1 MSSEAKKVVGI
12 LTTTRAEYGIL
23 HPLIEKMLKDSFF
36 SVRVLVSG
44 THLSEEYGKS
54 LQEIEGDNVPIAE
67 KIDILSGDDSPYGVS
82 KTMSTGIEK
91 FARYFS
97 NNRLDALVVL
107 GDRYET
113 LAVCIAAMNERIPII
128 HLHGGETTEGA
139 IDECIRHS
147 ITKMSQLHLTA
158 TEEYRRRVVQLGEH
172 PDRVFNIGSIGVE
185 NVLYK
190 ELMSFEMLESSI
202 KELSLLP
209 GDFTLNRP
217 YAVVTYH
224 PVTLENSS
232 SLDQITELTDALR
245 EHKELDYII
254 TLANADCGGKI
265 INEHFLR
272 FAKENDNVHVFSS
285 LGALRYLSAVKYS
298 CMVIGNS
305 SSGIIEVPS
314 FSIPTVNI
322 GDRQKGRTCSESVIN
337 CGPSKTEIEN
347 AIMKAESPDFANM
360 CRNTT
365 NPYYKENSSDL
376 ALETIKDYLCSDIDI
391 KKSFYNI
398 SFDN

>member
-1 MSSEAKKVVGI
+1 MSKNPPKVVGI

-23 HPLIEKMLKDSFF
+23 YPLISKLLMDTFF

-54 LQEIEGDNVPIAE
+54 LEEIEGDNVPIAV
-67 KIDILSGDDSPYGVS
+67 KIDILSGYDSPYGIS
-82 KTMSTGIEK
+82 ETMSAAIVK
-91 FARYFS
+91 FAHYFS
-97 NNRLDALVVL
+97 RNKFDALVVL
-107 GDRYET
+107 GDRYEV

-158 TEEYRRRVVQLGEH
+158 TEEYRKRVIQLGEN

-185 NVLYK
+185 NVIHK
-190 ELMSFEMLESSI
+190 ELMSFD
-202 KELSLLP
+202 SLVKSMKKISQSP
-209 GDFTLNRP
+209 DKFDLNRP

-224 PVTLENSS
+224 PVTLDANNLSY
-232 SLDQITELTDALR
+232 QITELTDALSAHR
-245 EHKELDYII
+245 ELDYII
-254 TLANADCGGKI
+254 TLANADCGGKT
-265 INEHFLR
+265 INEHFIR
-272 FAKENDNVHVFSS
+272 FAGENDNVHVYPS

-314 FSIPTVNI
+314 FGIPTVNI
-322 GDRQKGRTCSESVIN
+322 GDRQKGRTCAESVIS
-337 CGPSKTEIEN
+337 CGTSKNEIET
-347 AIMKAESPDFANM
+347 AILKAESNEFLNA
-360 CRNTT
+360 CRNIT
-365 NPYYKENSSDL
+365 NPYYKENSSEL
-376 ALETIKDYLCSDIDI
+376 AVEIIKDYLSSDIDM

-398 SFDN
+398 SF